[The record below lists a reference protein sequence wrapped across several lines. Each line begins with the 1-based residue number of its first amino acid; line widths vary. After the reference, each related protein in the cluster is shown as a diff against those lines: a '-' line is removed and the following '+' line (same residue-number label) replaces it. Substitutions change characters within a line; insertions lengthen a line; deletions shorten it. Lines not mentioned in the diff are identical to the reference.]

1 VEEFKFSDQ
10 PLILTFPEAIAIL
23 RSAGVEI
30 GDLED
35 MSTDKEKL
43 LGRLIRE
50 QYSTDFYIIDK
61 FPLNVRPFYTMPD
74 PDMPVTTTAIPN
86 DYLFIICTF

>member
-1 VEEFKFSDQ
+1 MEEFKFSDE
-10 PLILTFPEAIAIL
+10 PLILTYPEAIAIL

-30 GDLED
+30 GDFED

-50 QYSTDFYIIDK
+50 QHSTDFYIIDK
-61 FPLNVRPFYTMPD
+61 FPLSVRPFYTMPD
-74 PDMPVTTTAIPN
+74 PDMPVTIPTPN
-86 DYLFIICTF
+86 DYPLFAPF